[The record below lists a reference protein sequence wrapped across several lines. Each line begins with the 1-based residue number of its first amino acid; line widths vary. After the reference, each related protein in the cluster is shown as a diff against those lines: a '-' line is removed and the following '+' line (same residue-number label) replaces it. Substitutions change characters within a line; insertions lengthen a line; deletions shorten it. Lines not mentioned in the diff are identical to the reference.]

1 MNRKNIRNG
10 LALRIA
16 ASVAL
21 VALGASGA
29 RAQSGSEIA
38 AQQRYQQALA
48 QCNDGS
54 LPAPARDACV
64 RSAGR
69 QLDRVNGGPPVD
81 TPTATPDGRATVVAP
96 VGSPPPPSDV
106 NTTTSRDGRATI
118 VAPSD
123 GTAAPR

>member
-1 MNRKNIRNG
+1 MIRKNI
-10 LALRIA
+10 LDWTHLRISA
-16 ASVAL
+16 AAAL

-29 RAQSGSEIA
+29 FAQSATEVA
-38 AQQRYQQALA
+38 AQQRYQQALG

-54 LPAPARDACV
+54 LPAPTRDACV

-69 QLDRVNGGPPVD
+69 QLDRVNGGPPVE
-81 TPTATPDGRATVVAP
+81 TPTATPDGRAVVVAP
-96 VGSPPPPSDV
+96 IGAPPPPSDV

>member
-1 MNRKNIRNG
+1 MKHSYIHRG
-10 LALRIA
+10 LCAVAAAGALA
-16 ASVAL
+16 ASNAW
-21 VALGASGA
+21 
-29 RAQSGSEIA
+29 AQSASDA
-38 AQQRYQQALA
+38 ATLAQQRYQQALA
-48 QCNDGS
+48 ACNDGS

-69 QLDRVNGGPPVD
+69 QLDRVNGGPPVE

-96 VGSPPPPSDV
+96 VGAPPPPSDA

-123 GTAAPR
+123 GTAAPRQ